1 MKDILKKFENYLL
14 EVSGIS
20 PKSLK
25 FYRSDVNHFKSWLI
39 LKVRALGVFAEHFVQ
54 LVPFINKSVSQEY
67 KGYLLENNIP
77 LKTINRRLSTLRH
90 LSRFLLV
97 NQLTNEDFMDGES
110 NLKSSSIEDVNAS
123 VVKNYASFLA
133 DQKVS
138 HNTSKNYIS
147 DVKQFLSWLN
157 NKPSLNSNN

>member
-14 EVSGIS
+14 EVTGIS

-39 LKVRALGVFAEHFVQ
+39 LKVRSLGIFAEYFAQ
-54 LVPFINKSVSQEY
+54 LIPFINKPISREY
-67 KGYLLENNIP
+67 KRYLLENNIP

-90 LSRFLLV
+90 LSRFLLTS
-97 NQLTNEDFMDGES
+97 QLISEDFMEGQS
-110 NLKSSSIEDVNAS
+110 NLKSTSIENIDAS
-123 VVKNYASFLA
+123 VVDKYTQFLA
-133 DQKVS
+133 AQKVS

-147 DVKQFLSWLN
+147 DVKQFLSWLGTN
-157 NKPSLNSNN
+157 PSLNSNH